1 MDFEKLLDDVGRH
14 ILRELQENPRIA
26 YSELGRRVGMTQP
39 AAAER
44 IRRMEEAGII
54 TGYRVELDLEKV
66 GLPISA
72 MIRVD
77 TPDEGKGSH
86 LLAEVRAMPEVLECL
101 RVTGDESY
109 VLRVAV
115 ASLKHLERL
124 ISRLTP
130 YGQPSTSVILSSTVR
145 RVMEINPPS
154 QPAASGHREDAQ
166 AGR

>member
-39 AAAER
+39 AVAER
-44 IRRMEEAGII
+44 VRRMEEAGIV

-72 MIRVD
+72 IIRVH
-77 TPDEGKGSH
+77 TPDEGKGAQ
-86 LLAEVRAMPEVLECL
+86 LFAEVCAMPEVLECL

-115 ASLKHLERL
+115 ASLKHLEKL

-130 YGQPSTSVILSSTVR
+130 HGQPTTSIILSSTAR
-145 RVMEINPPS
+145 RVLEIVPPS
-154 QPAASGHREDAQ
+154 QPSAVHREDA
-166 AGR
+166 RTETR

>member
-54 TGYRVELDLEKV
+54 TGYRVDLDLDKV

-72 MIRVD
+72 LVRVD
-77 TPDEGKGSH
+77 TPDERKGGQ
-86 LLAEVRAMPEVLECL
+86 LLDTICDMPEVLECH

-109 VLRVAV
+109 VLKVAV
-115 ASLKHLERL
+115 ASMKQLEKL
-124 ISRLTP
+124 LSRLVT
-130 YGQPSTSVILSSTVR
+130 YGQTTTSIILSSTVR
-145 RVMEINPPS
+145 QVLEIRPPS
-154 QPAASGHREDAQ
+154 QPTPAGHREDVQ